1 MLKLKETE
9 SPKLN
14 QAIVN
19 LQGNP
24 NFEIFYEWVKNSY
37 IYLASLALSD
47 ISSSDTK
54 HRIDQGRALNCYH
67 IKNVIENAKQHLA
80 TAKEQNKGG

>member
-1 MLKLKETE
+1 MLKVD
-9 SPKLN
+9 PKLL

-19 LQGNP
+19 LQGNKD
-24 NFEIFYEWVKNSY
+24 FETFHEWLKESYQELAKIFV
-37 IYLASLALSD
+37 LD
-47 ISSSDTK
+47 VISTDAK